1 MSATMRRWSLVDR
14 KGKTRGTCEA
24 TTPEQA
30 VFAVRGP
37 GKQLPD
43 GWQIV
48 DRGPAGP
55 ARKGFKVGDRV
66 RFKSGCWKGYPDGV
80 IIEEDNS
87 AFPFLI
93 RLDKAHG
100 GHEEVWDCP
109 ECLEHAPEPK
119 RAVTLNFADFEAVKD
134 QLAQAAAMNE
144 AVTAERDALRKEV
157 QDGIA
162 RIAEQ
167 GETIGTITAERNEA
181 MAELEEARAAR
192 RRVLELLYT
201 SFPPAQQTWTGMARA
216 AEVTLENIRRH
227 RKALGLSPEPKD
239 GGTIADAIV
248 RLKEERDAAIKER
261 DAAFVERD
269 AADHELDTTQAQR
282 DSAWAALELAD
293 AKLADLR
300 ALHRTIDL
308 TGAEGDGWRMIHDA
322 MGELLA

>member
-37 GKQLPD
+37 GKPLPD
-43 GWQIV
+43 GWQIM

-66 RFKSGCWKGYPDGV
+66 RFKSGCWEGCPDGV
-80 IIEEDNS
+80 IIKDDNS
-87 AFPFLI
+87 VVPFLI
-93 RLDKAHG
+93 RLDTAHG
-100 GHEEVWDCP
+100 GHEEVWDWP

-119 RAVTLNFADFEAVKD
+119 LAVTLNFSDFEAVKD

-157 QDGIA
+157 QEGIA
-162 RIAEQ
+162 RIAEH

-192 RRVLELLYT
+192 RRVLEHLYL
-201 SFPPAQQTWTGMARA
+201 SFPPAQETWTGMARA

-248 RLKEERDAAIKER
+248 HLKEERDAAE
-261 DAAFVERD
+261 
-269 AADHELDTTQAQR
+269 HELDTAQAQR

-300 ALHRTIDL
+300 ALHRAIDL

>member
-37 GKQLPD
+37 VKPLPD

-66 RFKSGCWKGYPDGV
+66 RFKSGAWKGYPDGV
-80 IIEEDNS
+80 IIKDDHS
-87 AFPFLI
+87 TVPFLI
-93 RLDKAHG
+93 RLDTAHG
-100 GHEEVWDCP
+100 GQAEVWDFP

-119 RAVTLNFADFEAVKD
+119 LAVTLNFADFEAVKD
-134 QLAQAAAMNE
+134 QLAQAAALNE

-157 QDGIA
+157 QEGIA

-192 RRVLELLYT
+192 RRILDALYI
-201 SFPPAQQTWTGMARA
+201 SFPPTQETWTGMARA
-216 AEVTLENIRRH
+216 AEVTLGNIRRH

-248 RLKEERDAAIKER
+248 HLKEERDAAIKER
-261 DAAFVERD
+261 DAAE
-269 AADHELDTTQAQR
+269 HELDTTQAQR

>member
-37 GKQLPD
+37 GKPLPD

-80 IIEEDNS
+80 IIEDDNS
-87 AFPFLI
+87 TVPFLI

-100 GHEEVWDCP
+100 GHDEVWDCP

-144 AVTAERDALRKEV
+144 AVTAERNALRKEV
-157 QDGIA
+157 QEGIA

-192 RRVLELLYT
+192 RRILECLYV
-201 SFPPAQQTWTGMARA
+201 SFPPSHDTWERA
-216 AEVTLENIRRH
+216 VIGAEVTLGLVSSH
-227 RKALGLSPEPKD
+227 RQALGLAPLFKD
-239 GGTIADAIV
+239 DGISIGDGIQ
-248 RLKEERDAAIKER
+248 RLKEERDAAINER
-261 DAAFVERD
+261 DAAE
-269 AADHELDTTQAQR
+269 HELDTTQAQR